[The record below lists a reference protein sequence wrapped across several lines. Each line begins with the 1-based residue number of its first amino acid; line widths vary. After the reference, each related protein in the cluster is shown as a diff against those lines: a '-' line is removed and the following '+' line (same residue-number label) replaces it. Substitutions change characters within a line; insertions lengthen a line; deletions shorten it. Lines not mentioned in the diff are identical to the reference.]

1 MITPRQ
7 DAWPISE
14 VARMAGV
21 SSRTLRH
28 YEERG
33 LISPAFTGT
42 NGYRFYGMDELL
54 RLQRILLLRRLGLG
68 LEEIARILAG
78 QTDEME
84 ALAVHQRW
92 LQEESLRL
100 THMAEAVQATLE
112 MLMQGGTMDAQE
124 LFRGFSENP
133 YEEEARQRWGDA
145 PVDASQARLTS
156 LGTDRQRELLQE
168 AQAINTELAACLRAH
183 LAPSDTRVSAAV
195 ARHYRWV
202 CAGWTPD
209 RDAYKAL
216 GSMYVQD
223 GRFTA
228 FYDREA
234 PGLAAYLSTAIDAWA
249 DANL

>member
-1 MITPRQ
+1 MISPQQ
-7 DAWPISE
+7 DAWPISD

-33 LISPAFTGT
+33 LIAPAFTGT

-68 LEEIARILAG
+68 LEAIAGILEG
-78 QTDEME
+78 QTDEVE

-92 LQEESLRL
+92 LQQESLRL
-100 THMAEAVQATLE
+100 TQMAGAVQATLE
-112 MLMQGGTMDAQE
+112 SLTEGGTMDAQE

-156 LGTDRQRELLQE
+156 LGMDQQRELMQE
-168 AQAINTELAACLRAH
+168 ARAINTELAACLRTH
-183 LAPSDTRVSAAV
+183 LAPSDPRVSAAV

-223 GRFTA
+223 RRFTA

-234 PGLAAYLSTAIDAWA
+234 PGLAVYLSAAIDAWA